1 MRARL
6 TVPRRA
12 ARASSA
18 EGFTLMELMI
28 VMALISILAGIG
40 VMQYTNSVKR
50 AQEATLKEDLFQL
63 RSAIDQYY
71 ADKNRYPESLD
82 ALASEKYIRAVPVDP
97 FTNSTTTWQTVAAD
111 LEAGNT
117 TGIGGIYDV
126 KSGSEQVA
134 IDGTRYAD
142 W

>member
-1 MRARL
+1 
-6 TVPRRA
+6 
-12 ARASSA
+12 
-18 EGFTLMELMI
+18 MELMI
-28 VMALISILAGIG
+28 VMALITILAGIG

-63 RSAIDQYY
+63 RSAIDQYF
-71 ADKNRYPESLD
+71 ADKNKYPESLET
-82 ALASEKYIRAVPVDP
+82 LVSEKYVRAIPVDP
-97 FTNSTTTWQTVAAD
+97 FTSSATTWQTIAA
-111 LEAGNT
+111 EFEPGT
-117 TGIGGIYDV
+117 STGSPGIYDI

>member
-1 MRARL
+1 
-6 TVPRRA
+6 
-12 ARASSA
+12 
-18 EGFTLMELMI
+18 MELMI

-40 VMQYTNSVKR
+40 VMQYTNSIKR

-63 RSAIDQYY
+63 RGAIDQYY
-71 ADKNRYPESLD
+71 ADKNKYPDSLE
-82 ALASEKYIRAVPVDP
+82 ALASEKYIRGVPVDP
-97 FTNSTTTWQTVAAD
+97 FTNSSSTWQTVAAD
-111 LEAGNT
+111 LEAGNAS
-117 TGIGGIYDV
+117 GVSGVYDI